1 MKELKFS
8 EISSDGFNKIYA
20 EMTNLVRKDLA
31 GEIFFSGSHAEFG
44 EITLHQFK
52 GSNKAIMLQHDKPV
66 SETRFDVHEFCISLI
81 A

>member
-8 EISSDGFNKIYA
+8 EISLDDFAKIYT
-20 EMTNLVRKDLA
+20 EMTRLVRKDLA

-44 EITLHQFK
+44 EITLYQPK
-52 GSNKAIMLQHDKPV
+52 GSNKAIMLRHNRPLSD
-66 SETRFDVHEFCISLI
+66 THFDIPEFCISRI